1 MTSCGHCQRSC
12 LTYDG
17 DGASFG
23 HTLGTIARRLR
34 RRAHKRALDCL
45 LLTSAAADEGLSEDL
60 GTRRNTIHTKN
71 QVHEAADNLYY

>member
-23 HTLGTIARRLR
+23 HPNDGIGRRLR
-34 RRAHKRALDCL
+34 RRTRVGGAKFAGYLHLIGVALK
-45 LLTSAAADEGLSEDL
+45 T
-60 GTRRNTIHTKN
+60 
-71 QVHEAADNLYY
+71 